1 MLYEIVRKNLERIDS
16 DLKEIE
22 GIKRIDFID
31 VFPTSVEHKMQL
43 DLEMQ
48 NISSLILETERGNVY
63 ILHEVIHTKFGELKF
78 VKIRFFDETRLNWE
92 AAIDFVVED
101 RNILL
106 NRVGKDSRYSYIQ
119 RPEWDAVEFKTSDT
133 LIYFLHPLASEV
145 YSRDKK

>member
-63 ILHEVIHTKFGELKF
+63 ILHEAIHTKF
-78 VKIRFFDETRLNWE
+78 
-92 AAIDFVVED
+92 
-101 RNILL
+101 
-106 NRVGKDSRYSYIQ
+106 
-119 RPEWDAVEFKTSDT
+119 
-133 LIYFLHPLASEV
+133 
-145 YSRDKK
+145 

>member
-1 MLYEIVRKNLERIDS
+1 MCALNEVKGMKLKM
-16 DLKEIE
+16 KEIK
-22 GIKRIDFID
+22 GIKCIDFID

-63 ILHEVIHTKFGELKF
+63 ILHEAIHTKFGELKF

>member
-1 MLYEIVRKNLERIDS
+1 MLYEIVRKNLERIDR

-63 ILHEVIHTKFGELKF
+63 ILHEAIHTKFGELKF

>member
-16 DLKEIE
+16 DLKEIK
-22 GIKRIDFID
+22 GIKCIDFID

-63 ILHEVIHTKFGELKF
+63 ILHEAIHTKFGELKF

>member
-63 ILHEVIHTKFGELKF
+63 ILHEAIHTKFWELKF

>member
-1 MLYEIVRKNLERIDS
+1 MSFSQEV
-16 DLKEIE
+16 KEELSRHIP
-22 GIKRIDFID
+22 GAR
-31 VFPTSVEHKMQL
+31 HCQL
-43 DLEMQ
+43 AELAALVSFLCKQTTKGKETA
-48 NISSLILETERGNVY
+48 LILETERGNVY
-63 ILHEVIHTKFGELKF
+63 ILHEAIHTKFGELKF